1 MLSLLLVFTFQPSY
15 SSNETVIYSL
25 ESQVSDIRKT
35 IKHTQFYLNE
45 APLDPAYVGVIESDL
60 RILREKIN
68 RLDAQLESTSLPPPS
83 PHLESP

>member
-1 MLSLLLVFTFQPSY
+1 MLFILLLFTFQPSY

-35 IKHTQFYLNE
+35 IKHSQFYLNE
-45 APLDPAYVGVIESDL
+45 APVDPAFVGVFESDL
-60 RILREKIN
+60 RILQEKMN
-68 RLDAQLESTSLPPPS
+68 RFKTHLESTSYPPPS